1 MVGDGAQPETREG
14 MAGLL
19 GMADGS
25 VRPLKPV

>member
-1 MVGDGAQPETREG
+1 MVGDGVQPETREG

-19 GMADGS
+19 WMADGS